1 MTHAYPTVP
10 LPGSRRDPVPGAVRV
25 ADAAPDQTVFA
36 TIVLRRA
43 ADQPGASDAAGAAA
57 DPDDMQ
63 DVRTFAAAA
72 GLDVAGVNL
81 AARSVR
87 LHGTAAAMSAAFGVD
102 LGAYETA
109 DLRYR
114 GREGSIYLPEEL
126 DGVVVAVLGL
136 DNRPTAR
143 AHFRIAVTPTHAI
156 AHDDNAANPAAPA
169 APAAPVAPA
178 AVPTGYSPREI
189 AAAYGFPT
197 DVNGS
202 GQTVAIIEL
211 GGGFRT
217 SDLTTYFSGLGL
229 PTPTVEAVEVDGAT
243 NAPGADADGEVM
255 LDIEVIGAVAP
266 GVTMAVYFGP
276 NTTDGF
282 YDAIAAAVHDNARRP
297 SVISISWGQAEA
309 GWTPSQ
315 LDAYDALFA
324 DAGAA
329 GISVYVAAGDN
340 GATDG
345 DDDGGLHVD
354 FPASSPAV
362 VGCGG
367 TTLTLDGT
375 TITDEVVWN
384 ELSANEG
391 ATGGGISSHFSTPA
405 YQISAGLPDE
415 GRGVPDIAGNADPS
429 TGYIVRVDGQNEVIG
444 GTSAVAPL
452 WAGLTALANQRNGAA
467 TGAPHV
473 SLYTTPTALRDITVG
488 DNAGYSAATGW
499 DACTGLGTPR
509 GDLVVAAFASAGHT
523 PPVASGPG
531 VSGSGVSGSGVSDA
545 AAPTGLTGSGAT
557 DSDASPNE
565 FSW

>member
-10 LPGSRRDPVPGAVRV
+10 LPGSRRDPLPGAVRV
-25 ADAAPDQTVFA
+25 ADAAPDETVFA
-36 TIVLRRA
+36 TLVLRRVA
-43 ADQPGASDAAGAAA
+43 NQPGASDQPAPGAAGVAA

-81 AARSVR
+81 AARSIR
-87 LHGTAAAMSAAFGVD
+87 LRGTAAAMSAAFGVD

-109 DLRYR
+109 ELRYR
-114 GREGSIYLPEEL
+114 GRQGSIYLPEEL

-143 AHFRIAVTPTHAI
+143 AHFRIAVAPTQAA
-156 AHDDNAANPAAPA
+156 AHPDNAATAAAPA
-169 APAAPVAPA
+169 PPA

-217 SDLTTYFSGLGL
+217 DDLTTYFSGLGL
-229 PTPTVEAVEVDGAT
+229 PTPTVEAVEVDGAS
-243 NAPGADADGEVM
+243 NAPGVDADGEVM

-329 GISVYVAAGDN
+329 GISVYVASGDN

-345 DDDGGLHVD
+345 DNDGGLHVD
-354 FPASSPAV
+354 FPASSPSVA
-362 VGCGG
+362 GCGG
-367 TTLTLDGT
+367 TKLTLDGT

-391 ATGGGISSHFSTPA
+391 ATGGGISGHFSTPT
-405 YQISAGLPDE
+405 YQVNAGLPDE
-415 GRGVPDIAGNADPS
+415 GRGVPDIAGNADPV
-429 TGYIVRVDGQNEVIG
+429 TGYIVRVGGQNEVIG

-452 WAGLTALANQRNGAA
+452 WAGLTALANQRNGGAI
-467 TGAPHV
+467 GAPHV

-509 GDLVVAAFASAGHT
+509 GDLVVAAFASTGRT
-523 PPVASGPG
+523 PPVASSP
-531 VSGSGVSGSGVSDA
+531 VTSGT
-545 AAPTGLTGSGAT
+545 APTGLSGPEAA
-557 DSDASPNE
+557 DADASPNE

>member
-10 LPGSRRDPVPGAVRV
+10 VPGSRRDPVPGAVRV
-25 ADAAPDQTVFA
+25 ADAAPDETVFA
-36 TIVLRRA
+36 TVVLRRA
-43 ADQPGASDAAGAAA
+43 ADQPGASDQLRASDAAGAAA

-81 AARSVR
+81 AARSIR
-87 LHGTAAAMSAAFGVD
+87 LRGTAATMSAAFGTD

-143 AHFRIAVTPTHAI
+143 AHFRIAVPPTRTTAHADSAATPAE
-156 AHDDNAANPAAPA
+156 
-169 APAAPVAPA
+169 PA

-189 AAAYGFPT
+189 AAAYGFPA

-217 SDLTTYFSGLGL
+217 NDLTMYFGGLGL

-243 NAPGADADGEVM
+243 NAPGADADAEVM

-315 LDAYDALFA
+315 LDAYDALFT
-324 DAGAA
+324 DAGVA
-329 GISVYVAAGDN
+329 GISVYVATGDN

-367 TTLTLDGT
+367 TKLTLDGT

-384 ELSANEG
+384 ELSTNEG

-405 YQISAGLPDE
+405 YQISAGLADE

-452 WAGLTALANQRNGAA
+452 WAGLTALANQRNGAV

-509 GDLVVAAFASAGHT
+509 GDLVVAAFASTGRT
-523 PPVASGPG
+523 PPVASGP
-531 VSGSGVSGSGVSDA
+531 VAHDSVASDA
-545 AAPTGLTGSGAT
+545 AAPTGLSGSDAT